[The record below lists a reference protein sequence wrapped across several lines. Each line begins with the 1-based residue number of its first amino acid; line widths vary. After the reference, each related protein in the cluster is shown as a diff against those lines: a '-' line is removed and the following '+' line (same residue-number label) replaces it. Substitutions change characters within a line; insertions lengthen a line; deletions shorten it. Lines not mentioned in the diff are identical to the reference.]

1 MEMEL
6 KIAVKMGM
14 EMEVKRGVV
23 GRMKHDGFL
32 DLVPVIGK
40 SRF

>member
-14 EMEVKRGVV
+14 EMEVKRGV
-23 GRMKHDGFL
+23 G
-32 DLVPVIGK
+32 GK
-40 SRF
+40 NET